1 MRKSKKDYTDR
12 TWNSL
17 GQLKETI
24 EADRSENIVSFN
36 GWQLVTNKYIY
47 GLFDGKLTRRSVEE
61 YLASKS

>member
-1 MRKSKKDYTDR
+1 MRKSNKDYTDR

-47 GLFDGKLTRRSVEE
+47 GLFDGKLTRRSVAE
-61 YLASKS
+61 YLTSKS